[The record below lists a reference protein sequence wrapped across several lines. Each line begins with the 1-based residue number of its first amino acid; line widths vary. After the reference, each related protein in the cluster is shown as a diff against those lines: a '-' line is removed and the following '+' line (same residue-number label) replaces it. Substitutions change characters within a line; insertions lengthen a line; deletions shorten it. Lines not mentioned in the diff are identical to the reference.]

1 VKYVAAEATALT
13 PQATGALKKR
23 LSGLAPYDAW
33 KKANGPV
40 ALKGLEGPSGSKAT
54 VLIAGKQALSWTP
67 TDLMTI
73 SFVVTRGADKS
84 VSTMDDDASAS
95 LINERSTEVWWDPTG
110 RRALFSVSVQG
121 EETIRGVV
129 ADTALYFIVAT
140 PPRVEVLASPRLKA
154 EAERVAGVVEKTGF
168 AVVTVGPATKDR
180 PATVI
185 YAGPAHQ
192 EAAQRLAAALPG
204 ATVEKLTWKA
214 NGELVVTV
222 GAK

>member
-1 VKYVAAEATALT
+1 
-13 PQATGALKKR
+13 
-23 LSGLAPYDAW
+23 
-33 KKANGPV
+33 
-40 ALKGLEGPSGSKAT
+40 
-54 VLIAGKQALSWTP
+54 
-67 TDLMTI
+67 
-73 SFVVTRGADKS
+73 VVTRGADKS